1 MLFAIWQMY
10 VPCAV
15 WRVCMLLPVWN
26 VYASFSLA
34 RVWSFLFGTC
44 ILLPVYGAPCCLAF
58 ICSFLFGNG
67 CFLLFGACMLLPVW
81 HLYVPSCLARVWS
94 FLLGA
99 WLLFPHWRVH
109 ASSCFAHVFPSVWHV
124 YACSFLLFV
133 PVWRVYAPSRLARN
147 ITSVLLKLIIVMGL
161 WHETKTCSI
170 VISLKVL
177 LSHHFW
183 LDMIFVICNHILDIY
198 W

>member
-109 ASSCFAHVFPSVWHV
+109 MLPPVLPMC
-124 YACSFLLFV
+124 FLLFDTYMHA
-133 PVWRVYAPSRLARN
+133 PSSCLCLFGACMLLSVWR
-147 ITSVLLKLIIVMGL
+147 
-161 WHETKTCSI
+161 E
-170 VISLKVL
+170 ISLV
-177 LSHHFW
+177 
-183 LDMIFVICNHILDIY
+183 CY
-198 W
+198 